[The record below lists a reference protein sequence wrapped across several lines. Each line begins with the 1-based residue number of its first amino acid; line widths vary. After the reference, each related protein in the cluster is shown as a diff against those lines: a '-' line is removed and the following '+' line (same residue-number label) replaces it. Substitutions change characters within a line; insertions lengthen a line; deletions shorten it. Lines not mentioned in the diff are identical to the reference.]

1 MTARQALSAADDCQ
15 GATKR
20 RSGTTSAVGQLLQWA
35 AGRFDEAHAVL
46 TPDDAQH
53 IANMM
58 LPLAPHQETKAL
70 LAVSGLVFRWQGLTQ
85 MTLLLR

>member
-1 MTARQALSAADDCQ
+1 MAQQALSASDDCQ
-15 GATKR
+15 GATNR
-20 RSGTTSAVGQLLQWA
+20 RSGTSAVGQLLQWA

-53 IANMM
+53 IADMV
-58 LPLAPHQETKAL
+58 LSLAPHQETKAL